1 MSDLVE
7 RWNALETSEYEKGLA
22 AGTED
27 YNDHPCEYSYA
38 ERLVDMFEAG
48 QALLTRITEL
58 ETALAEGT
66 RVDKARTWDACIEAR
81 NDERAKVV
89 AWLLEQAKWHD
100 KYDDGWSGFDKI
112 AQGYREAADAIEK
125 GVHKNIS

>member
-7 RWNALETSEYEKGLA
+7 RLRKPIDADRIYDWIVEKRKKHRSDFPRLGFVNEMELIDEERNEA
-22 AGTED
+22 A
-27 YNDHPCEYSYA
+27 
-38 ERLVDMFEAG
+38 
-48 QALLTRITEL
+48 TRITEL
-58 ETALAEGT
+58 ETALVEEL
-66 RVDKARTWDACIEAR
+66 VI
-81 NDERAKVV
+81 

-125 GVHKNIS
+125 GAHKNIS